1 MRYEIRIDCILDER
15 WSNWFDEFKIT
26 NEPDGVTS
34 MTGSIVDDA
43 ALHGVLTKIRDLGLP
58 IVSVRRADITDS

>member
-1 MRYEIRIDCILDER
+1 MRYEIRVDCVLDER
-15 WSNWFDEFKIT
+15 WSNWFDGFELT

-58 IVSVRRADITDS
+58 IISVRRTDVVDS